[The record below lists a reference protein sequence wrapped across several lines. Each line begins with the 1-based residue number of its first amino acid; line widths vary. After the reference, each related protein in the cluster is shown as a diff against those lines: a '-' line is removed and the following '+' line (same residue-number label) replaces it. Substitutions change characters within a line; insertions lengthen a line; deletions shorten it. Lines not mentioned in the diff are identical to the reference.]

1 MDVNILI
8 FGENRISAFE
18 NRIECGQVAN
28 WAGKGYVVDK
38 KGKNLFFGFVTDQR
52 VGLSMV

>member
-1 MDVNILI
+1 VDVNILSC
-8 FGENRISAFE
+8 ISAFE